1 MLRLFSPIQL
11 CFCLILFFLPWIEVQ
26 CVPKPAAA
34 GAKSDP
40 FMPPM
45 PTGPQPLLSQSG
57 LQIATGDYSVSNPQ
71 LKAMMDAEGGK
82 GGPKAG
88 PKEDKEGPDAA
99 PLLFLFP
106 VAVLAGIV
114 IGFLPLAGMGR
125 KLMLLACCGVA
136 LGVIGVQAGMGF
148 PIKKGF
154 DEDKTKSQK
163 GGGGGNPMIG
173 DDMTVK
179 VVWKVPLY
187 ITLFFLVGAA
197 GTAFLGGGKPAPK
210 SGRRRYD
217 EDDRD
222 DDEDDRPRRRA
233 RRDD

>member
-1 MLRLFSPIQL
+1 MGGGLK
-11 CFCLILFFLPWIEVQ
+11 VD
-26 CVPKPAAA
+26 
-34 GAKSDP
+34 G
-40 FMPPM
+40 M

-57 LQIATGDYSVSNPQ
+57 LQIATGGYTITNP
-71 LKAMMDAEGGK
+71 LLTGEMGGK

-88 PKEDKEGPDAA
+88 GAKDKDDDGPPGA

-114 IGFLPLAGMGR
+114 IGFLPLAGTGR
-125 KLMLLACCGVA
+125 KLMLFACCGVA

-148 PIKKGF
+148 PVKKSF
-154 DEDKTKSQK
+154 DEDKTNSRK
-163 GGGGGNPMIG
+163 GGGGGRPMMEEG
-173 DDMTVK
+173 MDLK

-217 EDDRD
+217 DDDRD
-222 DDEDDRPRRRA
+222 DDGEDDRPRRRA